1 MKREQIEKQYNKL
14 VSEIEGKKMYD
25 GRGTVDRYVCDT
37 CGHITYTTYRD
48 KGVTPFTMRCHRCGG
63 TKYHDKTYDKK
74 TVPGYVNVIDWYRP
88 TLKQTLEMSAGQIE
102 HILNGGLILDE

>member
-1 MKREQIEKQYNKL
+1 MKQKQIEKQYNKL

-37 CGHITYTTYRD
+37 CGHIIYTTYRD
-48 KGVTPFTMRCHRCGG
+48 KGVTPFTMRCRRCGG

-74 TVPGYVNVIDWYRP
+74 TVPDYVNVIDWYRP
-88 TLKQTLEMSAGQIE
+88 TLEQTLKMPAGQIE
-102 HILNGGLILDE
+102 HILQGGLILEE